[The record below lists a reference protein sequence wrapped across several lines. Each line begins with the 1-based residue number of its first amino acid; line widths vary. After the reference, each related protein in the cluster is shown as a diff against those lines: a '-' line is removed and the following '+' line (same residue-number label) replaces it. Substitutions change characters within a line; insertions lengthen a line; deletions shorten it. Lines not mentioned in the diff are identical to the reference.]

1 MKLKKFFLA
10 FLVLAVFPVVAQA
23 IIVQQ
28 RDQIAVTIVV
38 NVTPNPVG
46 YRAGPGGA
54 AGIVGTLS
62 LHGSGMQ
69 KMRFQAEA
77 LHFAP
82 GASQVAA
89 GNQAPLKVEANV
101 SPNPLATLLYSDQ
114 NQVTVNATAGGAAV
128 KIACA
133 YHVTV
138 STAQT
143 YWQLKD
149 GLYSDFSSG
158 FSGAS
163 LSRVSYVS
171 VPASSPTP
179 FPVYADNGGVWAALD
194 TNQLSKTYCVDL
206 SLTVPGTVPGGT
218 YSSNAVYTLYY

>member
-10 FLVLAVFPVVAQA
+10 FLVFAVFPVVAQA
-23 IIVQQ
+23 ILVQQ
-28 RDQIAVTIVV
+28 RDQIAVTIVI
-38 NVTPNPVG
+38 NVTPNPLG
-46 YRAGPGGA
+46 YHSGSDSA
-54 AGIVGTLS
+54 AGIIGALS
-62 LHGSGMQ
+62 LHDSGMK

-77 LHFAP
+77 LHFVP
-82 GASQVAA
+82 GASDVAA

-114 NQVTVNATAGGAAV
+114 NQVTVNATAGGAPV
-128 KIACA
+128 KITCA

-138 STAQT
+138 STTQT

-149 GLYSDFSSG
+149 GLYSDFSSLLPG
-158 FSGAS
+158 RD

-171 VPASSPTP
+171 APASSPTP
-179 FPVYADNGGVWAALD
+179 FPVFLDNGGVWAALD

-206 SLTVPGTVPGGT
+206 LLTVPGTVPGGT